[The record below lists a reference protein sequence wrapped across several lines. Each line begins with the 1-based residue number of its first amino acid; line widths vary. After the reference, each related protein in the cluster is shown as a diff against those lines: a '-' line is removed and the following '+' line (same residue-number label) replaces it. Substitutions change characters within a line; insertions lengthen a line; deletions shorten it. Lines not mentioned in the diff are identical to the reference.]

1 MVVCRYLQCK
11 EVSCH
16 ASLFGTG
23 FLHCCWK
30 CVLSMLKSQH
40 TDSGS
45 ANLEYQ
51 LCSADTTIAYAAACQ
66 LRSWLH
72 ISTCPCAKPNIWD
85 CPVHAGTYYRIYIY
99 IYTCILQCEVCMAVH
114 TCGAMW
120 ATALNHATSR
130 GKTLHVPRHQ
140 ENSLGIQ
147 AAAFTT
153 CLSAWQQL
161 WAGMYTFS
169 SSQQVLPSAQTQ
181 GKHLE

>member
-1 MVVCRYLQCK
+1 MVRSLYPWSLYALHHNTYISPFCMHTMVVCRYLQCK

-23 FLHCCWK
+23 FHLCCWK

-85 CPVHAGTYYRIYIY
+85 CPVHAGTYRILYI
-99 IYTCILQCEVCMAVH
+99 AVWSPYGSSH
-114 TCGAMW
+114 LRSYVSNCTESCYVKGK
-120 ATALNHATSR
+120 NTSC
-130 GKTLHVPRHQ
+130 
-140 ENSLGIQ
+140 
-147 AAAFTT
+147 A
-153 CLSAWQQL
+153 
-161 WAGMYTFS
+161 
-169 SSQQVLPSAQTQ
+169 
-181 GKHLE
+181 